1 MRRREFITLIGGT
14 AGSWPLAARAQRP
27 AMPLIGFLGGGSA
40 DTDENRV
47 RAFRQGLSETGYVE
61 GKNVAIEYRWAQG
74 QYNRFPALAADLVRR
89 QVDVI
94 AAFGGTASALPA
106 KAATSSIPIVFSVA
120 VDPVEFGLVDSL
132 NRPGGNI
139 TGVALLSVQLGPK
152 LLELLHELVPAA
164 TVVAVLVNP
173 TSPFA
178 ETLLRDV
185 RVAAPTL
192 GLQVHVL
199 HAKTE

>member
-1 MRRREFITLIGGT
+1 MSCPGADMRRREFITLV
-14 AGSWPLAARAQRP
+14 GSAAVTWPLGVRAQQP
-27 AMPLIGFLGGGSA
+27 TMPVIGFLGGGSA

-106 KAATSSIPIVFSVA
+106 KAATNSIPIVFSVA
-120 VDPVEFGLVDSL
+120 VDPVICRFRHRSSSSWRSILKQRG
-132 NRPGGNI
+132 
-139 TGVALLSVQLGPK
+139 
-152 LLELLHELVPAA
+152 H
-164 TVVAVLVNP
+164 
-173 TSPFA
+173 
-178 ETLLRDV
+178 
-185 RVAAPTL
+185 
-192 GLQVHVL
+192 
-199 HAKTE
+199 